1 MQEQELKHPVQINL
15 SSVIALTRG
24 FLKNAFQSFLKE
36 GKYAE

>member
-24 FLKNAFQSFLKE
+24 FLKMLFKVS
-36 GKYAE
+36 